1 MGMSDARTSILIPV
15 DFSQPSKRAMAW
27 AFEYAQHV
35 PVNLHVLHVV
45 ERHMQLSDLSAGM
58 DALKA
63 ELEEIRT
70 EAEQQLSQ
78 LASAQRQSVGTIRQH
93 VATGKPA
100 AEIVRVATELGV
112 DMVVMGTHGLTG
124 VERVIIG
131 SVAEQVVRK
140 APCTVVAVKGE

>member
-1 MGMSDARTSILIPV
+1 
-15 DFSQPSKRAMAW
+15 
-27 AFEYAQHV
+27 
-35 PVNLHVLHVV
+35 
-45 ERHMQLSDLSAGM
+45 MQLSDLSAGI

-63 ELEEIRT
+63 ELEEIRA
-70 EAEQQLSQ
+70 EAESQLSQ
-78 LASAQRQSVGTIRQH
+78 LTSDTKVSVGTLKQH

-112 DMVVMGTHGLTG
+112 DMIVMGTHGLTG

-140 APCTVVAVKGE
+140 APCTVVTVKN